1 MVQLGLRHPYLIAVL
16 SILIGIFGLFSADR
30 MATDIFPEINI
41 PVVAAVWTYTG
52 MPPEDL
58 KSRVLDVHER
68 ALPALVDDIKRIEA
82 NSYFG
87 MGVIKCFL
95 QPDADVT
102 RAVAQVAASSQVI
115 MKQLPAGITPPE
127 VLRFSATDV
136 PIIQLS
142 VASPVL
148 TDDKLNDFAQNFLR
162 PQLSAVPGAQLPFV
176 YGGKPRQIMADLD
189 PQALLAKGISPEK
202 VLEMMNQQSLIIPSG
217 TVKIGDFEYN
227 VTLNNSPDHPAK
239 FNDIPVAVD
248 RDALIYM
255 REVGHVR
262 DGFQVQ
268 TNIVHA
274 DGIPGALQVVR
285 KTGGVSTLAVIS
297 GVKDALRRMAD
308 TMPKDITIKPL
319 FDQSIFVRGA
329 LQGVVI
335 EGAIAAG
342 LTAIMILV
350 FLGNWKP
357 TVIVMTSIPLA
368 ICCSLIALLTLGQS
382 LNTMTLGGLALAMGI
397 LVDDAT
403 VQIENTVRNVRLG
416 VFGSLYDAI
425 VRAAEEIQLPA
436 LVSTLSICIVFV
448 PIFLM
453 EGVGQYLFS
462 PMAIAVIF
470 ALLASYF
477 LSRTLVPTMY
487 LLMLNREFEAS
498 RATGGDP
505 PPRSAFA
512 RFHAAFER
520 KFDRF
525 RRIYGD
531 YLAWAV
537 RHPVIVLL
545 VFGAFVGSAALVFP
559 RLGMNFFPDVD
570 AGQLRLHVRPPSG
583 TKIERAT
590 EIFADVQ
597 RACRKIIGPAEVDT
611 MLDNIGLPYS
621 SMNLALS
628 DAATVGDFDGEIL
641 ISLKEDHRP
650 TALHMANLRTELPK
664 RFPDCVFFFQA
675 ADIVNQVLNFGQPAP
690 IDIRVAGPRRAN
702 NLVTAQAIM
711 RQLRDVPGAVDVRL
725 FQVTDYPNL
734 RVEVDRT
741 LAMEL
746 GLTQNDVA
754 RNVLIALSSSFQIAP
769 NFWLSIANGVSYPIA
784 VQMPQLIIDSIQRL
798 ENLPLAFPQER
809 DPPILRNVAHVSRD
823 TVDAIASE
831 VNVQPVFD
839 VQANVQGL
847 DLASVAAGIDR
858 IVASE
863 QARAA
868 AGVRVSVTGQVELMR
883 RSFNDLVTGIGF
895 AIVLAYLLMT
905 ANFASWLDPLN
916 VLMAVPCGLAG
927 AVWMLYLTQ
936 TPISVP
942 ALLGALMIIG
952 LGTSNANLVV
962 VFANQVLG
970 EGKSIREASVA
981 AGYTRIRPVLMTALA
996 MILGMLPMSLGLGDG
1011 GEQNAP
1017 LGRAVIGG
1025 LLVATPATLV
1035 FVPVMYGVLHRRPRT
1050 VPAAS
1055 AAPAIAQET

>member
-30 MATDIFPEINI
+30 MATDIFPNINI

-52 MPPEDL
+52 MPPDEL
-58 KSRVLDVHER
+58 QSRILDVHER
-68 ALPALVDDIKRIEA
+68 ALPALVDNIKQIEA

-87 MGVIKCFL
+87 MGLIKCYL
-95 QPDADVT
+95 QPNADVT
-102 RAVAQVAASSQVI
+102 LAVAQVAACSQVI
-115 MKQLPAGITPPE
+115 LKYLPAGITPPE
-127 VLRFSATDV
+127 IVQFSATDV
-136 PIIQLS
+136 PVVQLS
-142 VASPVL
+142 IASPVL
-148 TDDKLNDFAQNFLR
+148 TDDKLNDFAQNFMR
-162 PQLSAVPGAQLPFV
+162 PQLAAVPGAQLPFV

-189 PQALLAKGISPEK
+189 PKALLAKGISPVK
-202 VLEMMNQQSLIIPSG
+202 VLEMMNLQSLIIPSG
-217 TVKIGDFEYN
+217 TVKIGDIEYN
-227 VTLNNSPDHPAK
+227 VKLNNSPDLAHQ

-268 TNIVHA
+268 TNIVHV
-274 DGIPGALQVVR
+274 DGIPGTLQVVR
-285 KTGGVSTLAVIS
+285 KSGSVSTLTVVA
-297 GVKDALRRMAD
+297 GVKKTLERMKD
-308 TMPKDITIKPL
+308 TQPKDIIVKPI
-319 FDQSIFVRGA
+319 FDQSVFVRAA
-329 LQGVVI
+329 LQGVAT
-335 EGAIAAG
+335 EGLIAAG
-342 LTAIMILV
+342 LTAVMILV

-382 LNTMTLGGLALAMGI
+382 LNTMTLGGLALSMGI

-416 VFGSLYDAI
+416 IFKTLYDAI

-453 EGVGQYLFS
+453 EGVGKYLFS

-487 LLMLNREFEAS
+487 LLMLNREFEEFTA
-498 RATGGDP
+498 AGGDP

-545 VFGAFVGSAALVFP
+545 IFGAFVGSAALVFP
-559 RLGMNFFPDVD
+559 KLGMNFFPDVD
-570 AGQLRLHVRPPSG
+570 AGQLRLHVRPPAG
-583 TKIERAT
+583 TKIERST

-597 RACRKIIGPAEVDT
+597 RACREIIGPAEVDT

-621 SMNLALS
+621 SLNLALS
-628 DAATVGDFDGEIL
+628 DAATVGNFDGEIL
-641 ISLKEDHRP
+641 ISLKENHRP
-650 TALHMANLRTELPK
+650 TAMHMANLRAELPK
-664 RFPDCVFFFQA
+664 RFPDCVFFSQP
-675 ADIVNQVLNFGQPAP
+675 ADIVNQVLNFGQAAP
-690 IDIRVAGPRRAN
+690 IDIRVAGPHREN
-702 NLVTAQAIM
+702 NLATAEGIM
-711 RQLRDVPGAVDVRL
+711 RRLRDVPGAVDVRL
-725 FQVTDYPNL
+725 FQVTGYPNL
-734 RVEVDRT
+734 RVKVDRT

-746 GLTQNDVA
+746 GLTQSDIA
-754 RNVLIALSSSFQIAP
+754 RSVLIALSSSFQVAP
-769 NFWLSIANGVSYPIA
+769 NFWLSLVNGVSYPIA
-784 VQMPQLIIDSIQRL
+784 VQMPQLIIDSISRL
-798 ENLPLAFPQER
+798 QNLPLSFPQKR
-809 DPPILRNVAHVSRD
+809 NPPILRDVAHVTRD
-823 TVDAIASE
+823 SIDAVTSE
-831 VNVQPVFD
+831 MNVQPVFD
-839 VQANVQGL
+839 VQANVQGM
-847 DLASVAAGIDR
+847 DLAAVATAIDGI
-858 IVASE
+858 VGTE
-863 QARAA
+863 QAKAA
-868 AGVRVSVTGQVELMR
+868 AGVRVTVGGQVDLMR
-883 RSFNDLVTGIGF
+883 KSFTDLVAGIGF
-895 AIVLAYLLMT
+895 AVVLAYLLMA

-916 VLMAVPCGLAG
+916 VLLAVPCGLAG

-942 ALLGALMIIG
+942 ALLGSLMIIG

-970 EGKSIREASVA
+970 EGKDLRTASVA

-996 MILGMLPMSLGLGDG
+996 MILGMLPMSLGMGDG

-1025 LLVATPATLV
+1025 LLVATPATLI
-1035 FVPVMYGVLHRRPRT
+1035 FVPVMYAVLHKRRQ
-1050 VPAAS
+1050 PAPAMA
-1055 AAPAIAQET
+1055 AAPVAA